1 MNVLLLAPTAR
12 EARAVG
18 GTARVCGAASR
29 AQETVARLLD
39 DVRPVVIVLAG
50 VCGGLDPS
58 LTPGDLIVARRVVAM
73 GRPELVPELPLLDT
87 VRGELRRS
95 GRPFVTAP
103 LLSVERPLGSCAEKT
118 QARNAT
124 GAAGVDMETYAIAAA
139 AHERSIAWV
148 AIRAVLDPARL
159 ALPPSLHAWSGSEAE
174 SRLIVATAV
183 RPWEWPQYARLA
195 LAWRA
200 AVRSLRQVV
209 PEVAAVVSRSSV
221 SGAAVDRSTAL
232 AR

>member
-1 MNVLLLAPTAR
+1 
-12 EARAVG
+12 
-18 GTARVCGAASR
+18 
-29 AQETVARLLD
+29 
-39 DVRPVVIVLAG
+39 
-50 VCGGLDPS
+50 
-58 LTPGDLIVARRVVAM
+58 
-73 GRPELVPELPLLDT
+73 
-87 VRGELRRS
+87 
-95 GRPFVTAP
+95 
-103 LLSVERPLGSCAEKT
+103 
-118 QARNAT
+118 
-124 GAAGVDMETYAIAAA
+124 METYAIAAA